1 MFMKNSPYILYI
13 NEKASYIGISLEEIK
28 LLALP
33 ESLLS
38 CAYVDDKYMYINAD
52 YEDAILDIASAVGR
66 VFNLSVHKVADLSF
80 LDKSVPYEIQPLKA
94 ELDKT
99 TQMNYKILEMFN
111 AKTHKED
118 YQDYFYN
125 TFEAIKID
133 ISNITQSKKVFDV
146 GLSKNIDDYK
156 DFVIKYINDNLKELL
171 KNKNFKKLLSKM
183 AYNKDSKKL
192 IQQVEPD
199 YNFNNDNLMVERF
212 MAVSMLSAMKTYLA
226 LTKKDLDIIN
236 VWDEKNENF
245 KQTYLEFS
253 ARFIDIVDKISAVSG
268 LSSDKEKIKHLEDI
282 KDDLNSAIEYCEK
295 TTLNIKQN
303 NFAYYNRLSS
313 EGKLYKD
320 FQNQIMPSN
329 KNEYADISESIKGIV
344 SSVNEQIKEF
354 KKPKLTI

>member
-1 MFMKNSPYILYI
+1 
-13 NEKASYIGISLEEIK
+13 
-28 LLALP
+28 
-33 ESLLS
+33 
-38 CAYVDDKYMYINAD
+38 
-52 YEDAILDIASAVGR
+52 
-66 VFNLSVHKVADLSF
+66 
-80 LDKSVPYEIQPLKA
+80 
-94 ELDKT
+94 
-99 TQMNYKILEMFN
+99 MFN

-199 YNFNNDNLMVERF
+199 YNFNNDNLMVKRF